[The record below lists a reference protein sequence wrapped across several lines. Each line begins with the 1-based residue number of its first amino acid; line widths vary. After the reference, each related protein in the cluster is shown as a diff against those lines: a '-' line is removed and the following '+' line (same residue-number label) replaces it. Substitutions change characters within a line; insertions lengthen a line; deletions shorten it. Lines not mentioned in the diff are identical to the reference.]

1 MRSMT
6 DIEAAND
13 FAAFLRVAEEG
24 ENVLITRDGRPV
36 GTFIADNTPIGKRI
50 QQVFRDHPAD
60 PEFADDLEAV
70 MRETRAQPGRLAEWP
85 TD

>member
-13 FAAFLRVAEEG
+13 FAALLKVAEEG
-24 ENVLITRDGRPV
+24 ESVLITRDGRPA
-36 GTFIADNTPIGKRI
+36 GTFVPDSTPISERLR
-50 QQVFRDHPAD
+50 QVFRDHPAD
-60 PEFADDLEAV
+60 PDFADDLEAV
-70 MRETRAQPGRLAEWP
+70 LRETRAQPGRLTEP